1 MTTLR
6 YCIVLLLFN
15 VAFAGQVHAHAEVIN
30 ISPQNGTVTPE
41 APDEFVVQFSEPVSV
56 IRVQLL
62 NSQRQTLELTR
73 PDIVN
78 NELSFAP
85 VDILPEGQY
94 LMSFRVL
101 SLDAH
106 PVSGSVGFAVGE
118 LPAPLPEFT
127 QSDITVLSLSRF
139 NRSVQLLAILGCVG
153 LVLFPLLFK
162 SATEIESFRHRLLNF
177 FIIAAILT
185 SLTGLGLWGILLEG
199 VTISSFFEPAIWS
212 LASRTSLWTSFIL
225 VITGCM
231 GILISNFLDP
241 DLPPGK
247 FSAWLGALLMILSL
261 GASGHAAVAATLVTP
276 VFVIHA
282 LMGAIWFAAL
292 CLLLR
297 TVSTV
302 SSDKL
307 KQALELFSKRIMPL
321 ISLLL
326 ICALLLSWEQL
337 NSIEALVSSK
347 YGNWLVLKLGLVLLV
362 LLFAA
367 INRWRLT
374 PALLTDNKANQILR
388 RSIGAEII
396 LLLAVL
402 GVTSILASTAP
413 PSGIQGTT
421 KTLTVTSGLEITLEL
436 KITPGSVG
444 SNDVTLKFS
453 RNEVNFLPI
462 EVSLYWQQFEMAI
475 EPVSRDAIVDENGL
489 FHIEE
494 MTLLVSGTW
503 QLRVEALI
511 DDFTRERFEMVIELE

>member
-1 MTTLR
+1 
-6 YCIVLLLFN
+6 
-15 VAFAGQVHAHAEVIN
+15 
-30 ISPQNGTVTPE
+30 
-41 APDEFVVQFSEPVSV
+41 
-56 IRVQLL
+56 
-62 NSQRQTLELTR
+62 
-73 PDIVN
+73 
-78 NELSFAP
+78 
-85 VDILPEGQY
+85 
-94 LMSFRVL
+94 
-101 SLDAH
+101 
-106 PVSGSVGFAVGE
+106 
-118 LPAPLPEFT
+118 
-127 QSDITVLSLSRF
+127 
-139 NRSVQLLAILGCVG
+139 
-153 LVLFPLLFK
+153 
-162 SATEIESFRHRLLNF
+162 
-177 FIIAAILT
+177 
-185 SLTGLGLWGILLEG
+185 
-199 VTISSFFEPAIWS
+199 
-212 LASRTSLWTSFIL
+212 
-225 VITGCM
+225 M